1 MLARLD
7 VGADARLFHLV
18 IDDNLVGIAIQR
30 HALSKLIFG
39 RNDNLF
45 ATRELNRALGCTTVR
60 VELAYGMLLHVR
72 PNLESCHVID
82 HHAKV
87 VLAVYVLPAEL
98 NHVLAVAGNQILCGR
113 GYGKLSKRNGRL
125 SSRNNDNVVPIGR
138 TEGKGC
144 PIVAP

>member
-1 MLARLD
+1 MLARLG

-18 IDDNLVGIAIQR
+18 IDDDLVGIAIQR

-82 HHAKV
+82 RHAKV

-98 NHVLAVAGNQILCGR
+98 NHVLAVAGNQTLCGR
-113 GYGKLSKRNGRL
+113 GYGML
-125 SSRNNDNVVPIGR
+125 
-138 TEGKGC
+138 
-144 PIVAP
+144 